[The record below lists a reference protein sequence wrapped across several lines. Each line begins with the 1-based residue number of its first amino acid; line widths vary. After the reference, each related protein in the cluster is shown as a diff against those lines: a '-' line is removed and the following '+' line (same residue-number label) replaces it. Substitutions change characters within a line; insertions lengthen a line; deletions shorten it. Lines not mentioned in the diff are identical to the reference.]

1 MKNNRK
7 FVLFILLVIILG
19 LFYLVSFILND
30 GENVVAREEIIKTT
44 ALKEEEFVKVDI
56 KGAVK
61 KPGVYEVNNG
71 MRVID
76 VIEKA
81 GGLSKSANTEYINLA
96 KTVTDEMTIWIYTD
110 KEIEKF
116 EESNIKYEYIEKDCN
131 CPSVENSACIDSGT
145 SDNTKININTATLE
159 ELMTLSGIGE
169 AKAKDIIEY
178 REKTPFSSIEE
189 LKNVSGIGDSS
200 FEKIKNNITI

>member
-30 GENVVAREEIIKTT
+30 DENVVAREEIIRTT

>member
-7 FVLFILLVIILG
+7 CVLSILLVIMLG
-19 LFYLVSFILND
+19 LFYLVRFILND
-30 GENVVAREEIIKTT
+30 GESLVAREEIIRTT

>member
-30 GENVVAREEIIKTT
+30 GENVVAREEIIRTT

-96 KTVTDEMTIWIYTD
+96 KTVTDEMAIWIYTD

>member
-30 GENVVAREEIIKTT
+30 GENVVAREEIIRTT

>member
-19 LFYLVSFILND
+19 LFYLASFILND